1 MPDTPSA
8 APFRVVAIPLN
19 RAAIVRFLTPPQPT
33 PRGHAVRIVAP
44 RPTAA
49 AERAWAE
56 RLRHTPTV
64 AALLS
69 RHAPTAHLRTTPTDR
84 LVPAPFLRDDP
95 AYLTR
100 AAGGWSPVWFGVMQ
114 GPLASP
120 ADDPVLQHA
129 EVITTYGPQIPHV
142 TARPSQVARRLP
154 VELGT
159 ASIQEAAAG
168 IVRMH
173 DARPAGALRGAPASL
188 TGYADMLY
196 AQLADAGTLT
206 RPRESAPPVPRAV
219 LVNELLGQMARIEM
233 RRRQAVARG
242 DDAEADALGHWQAR
256 VRADTGLMLLL
267 KGEYIMGRHRC
278 STVLIAPELDLV
290 AKQPGPEPFHE
301 IALDAATHNGHSE
314 HRPALTRN
322 GALVT
327 AAGRLRLILDEGL
340 VEPLNR
346 LFGHDVRMVS
356 SLGLI
361 HEPHVAGP
369 TLKAYVE
376 DAPER
381 LTPALYETVL
391 VHQLVCEHVNVENG
405 DWHAANFI
413 VQPGRTNPLR
423 EALGNRAPALTHIDW
438 GAARPLTE
446 AEQAG
451 DGATARMNQVKN
463 IAYSYD
469 DASVAARSRTLH
481 NALVADSARL
491 RRLRQRARRFAE
503 AFVPASA

>member
-1 MPDTPSA
+1 M
-8 APFRVVAIPLN
+8 
-19 RAAIVRFLTPPQPT
+19 
-33 PRGHAVRIVAP
+33 RIVAP
-44 RPTAA
+44 RPAA
-49 AERAWAE
+49 ATEIAWAE
-56 RLRHTPTV
+56 QLRHTPTV

-69 RHAPTAHLRTTPTDR
+69 RHAPAGHLRATFTDR

-114 GPLASP
+114 GPLAAP
-120 ADDPVLQHA
+120 PDDPVLQHA
-129 EVITTYGPQIPHV
+129 EVLTTYGPQIPHV

-173 DARPAGALRGAPASL
+173 DARPPDGLRGAPACL
-188 TGYADMLY
+188 TGYADTLY
-196 AQLADAGTLT
+196 AQLADAG
-206 RPRESAPPVPRAV
+206 PPVPRAV

-242 DDAEADALGHWQAR
+242 DDAAADALGHWQAR
-256 VRADTGLMLLL
+256 VRSDTGLRLML

-278 STVLIAPELDLV
+278 STVLIAPELNLV

-301 IALDAATHNGHSE
+301 IALDAATHNGHAE
-314 HRPALTRN
+314 HRPALTRDD
-322 GALVT
+322 ALVT
-327 AAGRLRLILDEGL
+327 AAGRIRLILDEGL

-346 LFGHDVRMVS
+346 LFGHDVRMIS

-361 HEPHVAGP
+361 QEPHVAGP

-376 DAPER
+376 EAPER

-413 VQPGRTNPLR
+413 VQPGRTDPLR

-438 GAARPLTE
+438 GAARPLTD

-481 NALVADSARL
+481 DALVATPARMRSL
-491 RRLRQRARRFAE
+491 RHTARRFAE